1 MRVVMPRGACG
12 NGCLDLTL
20 WSRWRCRSVVTRAV
34 AITAR
39 ARWWAAARAGAGSE
53 AVAPPARTVPIRVRR
68 AVVNDRCRA
77 ATGCPVRGPFANG
90 AAMAAA
96 ERVAARTSSVPTIQA
111 ACSWRI
117 SSGWPSAGSPRCPG
131 PASWMADLASRSAVS
146 EPSHRHR

>member
-1 MRVVMPRGACG
+1 M
-12 NGCLDLTL
+12 L
-20 WSRWRCRSVVTRAV
+20 TRAV

-39 ARWWAAARAGAGSE
+39 AWWWAAARAGSGME
-53 AVAPPARTVPIRVRR
+53 AVAVPARTVAIRVRR

-77 ATGCPVRGPFANG
+77 ATGCPVRRPFWKG

-96 ERVAARTSSVPTIQA
+96 QRVAAWTSSVATIHA

-117 SSGWPSAGSPRCPG
+117 SSGVVERRIAPVPG
-131 PASWMADLASRSAVS
+131 PAPWMADLASRRAVS